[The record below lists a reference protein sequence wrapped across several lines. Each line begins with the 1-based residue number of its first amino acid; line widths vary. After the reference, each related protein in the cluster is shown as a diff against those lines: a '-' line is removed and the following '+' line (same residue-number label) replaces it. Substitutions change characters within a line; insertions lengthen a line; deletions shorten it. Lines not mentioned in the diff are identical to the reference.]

1 MDKPLLLLKYGAL
14 IMSKS
19 EIVVSNNGRTV
30 QNQQGKLYFYK
41 GAVLLMIVSKDA
53 KSLLA
58 AKRFVETGIIN
69 YQGVIYG

>member
-14 IMSKS
+14 IMSNVIAS
-19 EIVVSNNGRTV
+19 QNGRTV
-30 QNQQGKLYFYK
+30 KKQQGKLYFYR
-41 GAVLLMIVSKDA
+41 GAVLLMIVSKDT

-58 AKRFVETGIIN
+58 AKQFVETGIIN